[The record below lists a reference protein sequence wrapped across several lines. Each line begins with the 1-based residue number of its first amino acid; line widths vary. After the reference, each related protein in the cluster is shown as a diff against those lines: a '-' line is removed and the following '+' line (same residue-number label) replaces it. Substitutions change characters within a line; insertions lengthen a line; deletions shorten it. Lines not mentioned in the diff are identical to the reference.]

1 MLAYVFPFGC
11 IFATVVSLILPS
23 WSQFIM
29 HHLSNAPRDHLATI
43 AHITLMC
50 VCYSFVG
57 SPTSANVVHSVGRAE
72 VSVAFMT
79 CASSVRPDYRTRLQR
94 YYEELVLSKFFRN
107 FFHFF
112 CTFSFRPVTISLSA
126 VYLSPSSTWRSTNKK
141 LQSYKVTHLCSL
153 DFSSLYIIFNI

>member
-1 MLAYVFPFGC
+1 MPAYVFPFGC
-11 IFATVVSLILPS
+11 IFATVVSLILPG

-29 HHLSNAPRDHLATI
+29 HRCRMRLATI
-43 AHITLMC
+43 SRPSRTSRLC
-50 VCYSFVG
+50 VLFFVG

-107 FFHFF
+107 FFHFLH
-112 CTFSFRPVTISLSA
+112 FSFSPVTISLSA
-126 VYLSPSSTWRSTNKK
+126 MEKCLDLALRTGGTAGSVDPTIENLPPPSTWQSPNKR
-141 LQSYKVTHLCSL
+141 
-153 DFSSLYIIFNI
+153 

>member
-1 MLAYVFPFGC
+1 MMPAYVFPFGC
-11 IFATVVSLILPS
+11 IFATVVSLILPG

-29 HHLSNAPRDHLATI
+29 HRCRMRLATI
-43 AHITLMC
+43 SRPSRTSRLC
-50 VCYSFVG
+50 VLFFVG

-79 CASSVRPDYRTRLQR
+79 CASSVRPDYRTRLQK

-126 VYLSPSSTWRSTNKK
+126 IYLPPSSMWQSTNKR
-141 LQSYKVTHLCSL
+141 
-153 DFSSLYIIFNI
+153 